1 MLSHHSGAR
10 SLTDGEPTEKPARPG
25 AFQISEQVART
36 GRRKLYAAEP
46 DFLMRTCWL
55 CKKQVSVVRNNE
67 ESAC

>member
-36 GRRKLYAAEP
+36 GRRKLYAAESRFF
-46 DFLMRTCWL
+46 DENLLIVQET
-55 CKKQVSVVRNNE
+55 SVR
-67 ESAC
+67 CPY